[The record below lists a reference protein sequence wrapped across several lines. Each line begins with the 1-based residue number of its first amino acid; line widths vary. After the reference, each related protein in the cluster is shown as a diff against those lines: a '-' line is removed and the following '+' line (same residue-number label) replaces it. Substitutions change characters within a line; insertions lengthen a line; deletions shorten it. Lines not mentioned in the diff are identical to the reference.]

1 MLPEVIKPPEVTVTQ
16 PNPTNFFDAGTD
28 PDPGAVLVALE
39 GPRLLPPPKVV
50 LEMVGENGSSFLLTR
65 RIGYLDDELGPLIV
79 PLHLVQPPPGP
90 DDFTTDLAS
99 VPALFTWL
107 VPKTG
112 LHLPAALI
120 HDGLINPGGPVT
132 YFAPDVARVH
142 RWQADR
148 VFRDMMRDA
157 GTGVVRRWLMWS
169 AVTVGTIKDG
179 RDTGWNAALRLR
191 YRAAVALTV
200 LTVVVLGFLAT
211 MDLLDRT
218 WFWALPWMNE
228 RAWYVEVA
236 GGLAGAV
243 VVPLALSL
251 TWGRFRVAGAVTGVA
266 LAVLVHV
273 TVLLGL
279 LSAAYWALEKIA
291 AKLPTLVLLAGLAVV
306 ALALGYTLW
315 LAV

>member
-1 MLPEVIKPPEVTVTQ
+1 MIPEAIRPPEVTVTQ
-16 PNPTNFFDAGTD
+16 PNPTNFFDAGTGA
-28 PDPGAVLVALE
+28 DPGAVLGALE
-39 GPRLLPPPKVV
+39 GSAMPEAPKVV
-50 LEMVGENGSSFLLTR
+50 LEMVGENGESFELER
-65 RIGYLDDELGPLIV
+65 RIGYLDGELGPLIV
-79 PLHLVQPPPGP
+79 PLAL

-120 HDGLINPGGPVT
+120 HDGLINPGGPTT
-132 YFAPDVARVH
+132 YFAPGVGVVH

-179 RDTGWNAALRLR
+179 RDTGWSGARR
-191 YRAAVALTV
+191 WYYRGAVALTV
-200 LTVVVLGFLAT
+200 GAVLVLGFLAT
-211 MDLLDRT
+211 MDLFDRT
-218 WFWALPWMNE
+218 WFWALPWMDE
-228 RAWYVEVA
+228 RSGFVEVV

-251 TWGRFRVAGAVTGVA
+251 FWGRFRIAGAVIGVA

-273 TVLLGL
+273 TVLLAL
-279 LSAAYWALEKIA
+279 LSAGYWLLEKVS
-291 AKLPTLVLLAGLAVV
+291 AKVPTLVLGAGIVIV
-306 ALALGYTLW
+306 GLALGY
-315 LAV
+315 AVGLTF